1 MDGDEQAARP
11 DAQERARAIIRGA
24 SVPAPPHLRARIEE
38 MRTPAHP
45 ARAKGRRGFVAGG
58 LAGAAIVVAVLLV
71 LLVPGGAAGPAVAE
85 AAALSRL
92 PATAPAPA
100 ARPGSP
106 ALLTAELEGLAFP
119 AWAAEFGWEATGTRS
134 DEIGGRR
141 AETVFYEKDGRR
153 LAYTIVSGDGLPLT
167 GDPAANRE
175 GVDFRLIDDGSS
187 VSVVWER
194 RGRTCVLT
202 GSGTPASKLLDLAA
216 WRGAGAVGF

>member
-11 DAQERARAIIRGA
+11 DAQERAREIITGA
-24 SVPAPPHLRARIEE
+24 SVRAPAHLRARIEE
-38 MRTPAHP
+38 MRTPSRP
-45 ARAKGRRGFVAGG
+45 ARAQGRRGFVAGG
-58 LAGAAIVVAVLLV
+58 LAGAAIAVAVLLV
-71 LLVPGGAAGPAVAE
+71 ILLPGGAAGPGLAE

-92 PATAPAPA
+92 PATASAPQ
-100 ARPGSP
+100 ARSGSP

-141 AETVFYEKDGRR
+141 AETVFYEKDDRR
-153 LAYTIVSGDGLPLT
+153 LAYTIISGDGLPVT
-167 GDPAANRE
+167 GDAAASRE
-175 GVDFRLIDDGSS
+175 GVDFRVIDDGSS
-187 VSVVWER
+187 ISVVWER

-202 GSGTPASKLLDLAA
+202 GSDTPVPKLLDLAA